1 MFNVKFSYEGAIFHV
16 RNTNRVPCIGEHVI
30 IEGWVEDRFVQGE
43 VRNSDILQK
52 ISNECLFTVT
62 DVCACYNKD
71 SRRDGSS
78 IENYEIEVKPWE
90 DEE

>member
-1 MFNVKFSYEGAIFHV
+1 MFSVKFSYEGAIFHA
-16 RNTNRVPCIGEHVI
+16 RNTNRVPCIGEHII
-30 IEGWVEDRFVQGE
+30 IEDWFVPSE
-43 VRNSDILQK
+43 LCNNLDILK
-52 ISNECLFTVT
+52 DISNECLFTVT

>member
-1 MFNVKFSYEGAIFHV
+1 MFNVKFSYEGAIFHT

-30 IEGWVEDRFVQGE
+30 IADWFVPSE
-43 VRNSDILQK
+43 LRNIDILQK

-62 DVCACYNKD
+62 DVCTCY
-71 SRRDGSS
+71 DGNDKR
-78 IENYEIEVKPWE
+78 ETYEIEVKPWE